1 MNSRLRDPLVRNRAA
16 FLLGFAAY
24 FAVLWWFWNTQWVY
38 PLKMFVVLLH
48 ELSHGLVAIVTGGY
62 IDRIVLDPA
71 QGGLCECPGGSAF
84 LTLSAGYLGSLVW
97 GGLLVIA
104 GHELKRWSGQIL
116 LGIGVAVVALSI
128 VFVRGSF
135 GLTFGVLFGLALV
148 AVARLLPPVV
158 SRVALTT
165 LGLTSCLYAI
175 LDIKS
180 DVIDRPELRSDAR
193 MLAEMTGV
201 PTLVWGVLWILLAL
215 AFSWLLLRRA
225 YRKST

>member
-1 MNSRLRDPLVRNRAA
+1 MSSRLSDPVVRNRAT
-16 FLLGFAAY
+16 FLMGFAAY
-24 FAVLWWFWNTQWVY
+24 FAVLWWFWDTQWVY

-48 ELSHGLVAIVTGGY
+48 EISHGLVAIVTGGY

-104 GHELKRWSGQIL
+104 GHELKRWSRQIM
-116 LGIGVAVVALSI
+116 LGIGVAVVALSLG
-128 VFVRGSF
+128 FVRGSF
-135 GLTFGVLFGLALV
+135 GLTFGILFGVALV
-148 AVARLLPPVV
+148 GVGRYLPPVV
-158 SRVALTT
+158 SRVTLTT

-201 PTLVWGVLWILLAL
+201 PTVAWGVLWILLAL

-225 YRKST
+225 YRKSA